1 MEGHLTI
8 ALDGMGGDHAPGV
21 VVRGAAIALKRRPEL
36 RFRIFGNEPKIRRL
50 MKHMPALEQAA
61 QIIHTDSSIAPD
73 EKPSVALR
81 QGRESSMR
89 LAINDVK
96 EGNSAAMVSGGN
108 TGALMAMAKF
118 VFKTLP
124 GVSRPAIGALMPTQ
138 QRDCVVLDMGA
149 NIDCNARNL
158 FQFAVMGEAFCRA
171 VMGREKPT
179 IGILNVGS
187 EDMKGHEY
195 LRETAEMLR
204 SSHLAENFS
213 GFIEGHHI
221 SEGRVD
227 VAVTDGFTGNAVLK
241 TAEGYARFIASEVRN
256 AFTQSFAGRIAAP
269 LALLALR
276 GVKKR
281 FDPNKRNGGML
292 LGLNGVAVKSHG
304 GVNAKGYANAIG
316 VAANIVIHGVNERII
331 EEIKLFDAEGFEA
344 TASPKET

>member
-8 ALDGMGGDHAPGV
+8 ALDGMGGDHAPGT

-36 RFRIFGNEPKIRRL
+36 RFHIFGNEPKIRRL
-50 MKHMPALEQAA
+50 MKHMPALEQAS
-61 QIIHTDSSIAPD
+61 QIFHAETVIAAD
-73 EKPSVALR
+73 EKPSIALR

-96 EGNSAAMVSGGN
+96 AGNAAAIVSAGN

-124 GVSRPAIGALMPTQ
+124 GVSRPAIAALMPTQ
-138 QRDCVVLDMGA
+138 QKDCMMLDMGA
-149 NIDCNARNL
+149 NIECDARNL
-158 FQFAVMGEAFCRA
+158 FQFSVMGEAFCRA
-171 VMGREKPT
+171 VLGRETPS

-195 LRETAEMLR
+195 LRQTADMLR
-204 SSHLAENFS
+204 ASHLADNFK

-221 SEGRVD
+221 SEGMVD
-227 VAVTDGFTGNAVLK
+227 VVVTDGFTGNAVLK
-241 TAEGYARFIASEVRN
+241 TAEGYARFIASEVRQS
-256 AFTQSFAGRIAAP
+256 FTQSIAGRIAAP

-276 GVKKR
+276 RVKKQ

-292 LGLNGVAVKSHG
+292 LGLNGIAVKSHG
-304 GVNAKGYANAIG
+304 GANARGYANAIG
-316 VAANIVIHGVNERII
+316 VAANCVIHGVNERII
-331 EEIKLFDAEGFEA
+331 EEIKLFDADGFAGISE
-344 TASPKET
+344 S